1 MPYVIEPAAGLTRSL
16 MAFLVDAYDVDEAPN
31 TKGGVDKRTVLR
43 LDPRL
48 APVKAAVLP
57 LSKKPELQ
65 SIAHDLAADLRQH
78 EWMIDYDEAGAI
90 GRRYRRE
97 DEIGTPLCITVDFD
111 TIDDQAVTIRERDTM
126 QQERVALDKVADY
139 VAARK
144 LVREAANTYGPMFLR
159 FTRDSVPV
167 IYDEDQA
174 FEIGRAIKL
183 RDGKDVALI
192 AVGDTVR
199 LAIEAA
205 EALHREG
212 IEARV
217 LDMHTIKPLDT
228 QAVNA
233 CIEDIGRIVT
243 VEDHNILNGLGSA
256 VCECVAEAGKGRV
269 RRIGVQDCFGQSAPY
284 ERLLAMNG
292 ITVENIAAQA
302 KSLLQ

>member
-139 VAARK
+139 VAARVSEK
-144 LVREAANTYGPMFLR
+144 RVRYPEGPVSITGTKAA
-159 FTRDSVPV
+159 
-167 IYDEDQA
+167 
-174 FEIGRAIKL
+174 
-183 RDGKDVALI
+183 DGGTDVAKE
-192 AVGDTVR
+192 T
-199 LAIEAA
+199 
-205 EALHREG
+205 
-212 IEARV
+212 
-217 LDMHTIKPLDT
+217 
-228 QAVNA
+228 
-233 CIEDIGRIVT
+233 
-243 VEDHNILNGLGSA
+243 
-256 VCECVAEAGKGRV
+256 
-269 RRIGVQDCFGQSAPY
+269 GVDESAPGQGRRDRWPVLIDTRPDHTGPGT
-284 ERLLAMNG
+284 EHHSDSPPFSPRGALVHSRHVWHEPCRFVG
-292 ITVENIAAQA
+292 E
-302 KSLLQ
+302 SRDRHR